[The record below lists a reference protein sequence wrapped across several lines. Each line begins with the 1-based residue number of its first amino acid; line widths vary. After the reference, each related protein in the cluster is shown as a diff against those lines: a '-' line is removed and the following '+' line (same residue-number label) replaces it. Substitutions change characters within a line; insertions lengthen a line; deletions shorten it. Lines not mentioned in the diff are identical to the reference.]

1 VKRILLVAL
10 ACVAASAA
18 VLLVT
23 GNPVTW
29 PVVGAVAV
37 IVAISAHRWRGS
49 ER

>member
-1 VKRILLVAL
+1 MKRVLLVVV

-23 GNPVTW
+23 DSPVTW

-37 IVAISAHRWRGS
+37 IAAISVGTPRGV
-49 ER
+49 R